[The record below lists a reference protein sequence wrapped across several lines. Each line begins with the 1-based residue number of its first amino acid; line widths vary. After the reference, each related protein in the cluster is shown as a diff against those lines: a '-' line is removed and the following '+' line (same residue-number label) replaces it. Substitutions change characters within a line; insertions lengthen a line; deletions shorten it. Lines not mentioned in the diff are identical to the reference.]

1 MTDKE
6 IIKALECC
14 ANYEKKEDC
23 IGCPIRSEC
32 EQNVLEKY
40 SLELITR
47 QQAEIEQ
54 LTGNLN
60 FVRGTVKRQLA
71 EIDRLQTALF
81 KKEDTMQII
90 AKEKQQYFDELQTA
104 KSEIERLNTE
114 NNKNFDKWNILE
126 ERTKKRYAELYQ
138 EAKSVIRAEAVKE
151 FVERLKDKSLTK
163 WDYHDAVDIEE
174 IDNLI
179 KEMVGDKE

>member
-1 MTDKE
+1 MTNKM
-6 IIKALECC
+6 ALEVLKSWL
-14 ANYEKKEDC
+14 AVAYQNTDGTDASSAELYE
-23 IGCPIRSEC
+23 
-32 EQNVLEKY
+32 
-40 SLELITR
+40 
-47 QQAEIEQ
+47 A
-54 LTGNLN
+54 
-60 FVRGTVKRQLA
+60 
-71 EIDRLQTALF
+71 LQTIFHLINIQHEQIEKLQEVVF
-81 KKEDTMQII
+81 KQEETMQLIGL
-90 AKEKQQYFDELQTA
+90 EKQQYFDELQTA

-174 IDNLI
+174 IDNLV